1 MIFKAHQLRHVIYA
15 DRFTWVLH
23 HPGVGRRVEVCL
35 QRAIRRQIQRLS
47 FVGSVWWQCYDM
59 DSVLFCLHNTI
70 QCNVTFIVI
79 HSDDDRF
86 FSARTC
92 EPWVTW
98 NQAAEITQETIS
110 ANRLEFD
117 VIIIITIIIITFFRV
132 MKWLHNASR
141 QFTLCNL
148 LTTPNCLTCIVHYHP
163 LRSVVPRLS
172 HQYRHLEDDP
182 LAYRRPV

>member
-92 EPWVTW
+92 EPHYMVKQALSQSCLSSTPKHWLNLVLHAWEHRGNSCVEKCTQVVSGNATPAADIILHKVT
-98 NQAAEITQETIS
+98 S
-110 ANRLEFD
+110 SPLSVD
-117 VIIIITIIIITFFRV
+117 VT
-132 MKWLHNASR
+132 
-141 QFTLCNL
+141 
-148 LTTPNCLTCIVHYHP
+148 
-163 LRSVVPRLS
+163 
-172 HQYRHLEDDP
+172 
-182 LAYRRPV
+182 